1 LDISGKDRG
10 AKMPIAYFDCFS
22 GISGDMVLGAL
33 IDAGLSIKHLRVEL
47 KKLPLSGYT
56 LKVSQ
61 EQRCG
66 ILGCKVT
73 VGVHKKEQS
82 PRSYL
87 YIKELIQKSPLE
99 EKVRTIAL
107 KIFQKLARV
116 EARIHG
122 CHMEKVYFHEI
133 GATDS
138 IIDIVGTA
146 IGLVSLGISTV
157 YASKIPVGRGFV
169 SCEHGTLP
177 IPTPAT
183 LALLKNI
190 PIYCT
195 SIEQELVTP
204 TGAAIIATIS
214 QGFGEFP
221 PMRSTVIGYGAGER
235 DIPPTPNLL
244 RIVLGEKQK
253 SLLSQEV
260 DVLETN
266 IDDMN
271 PMFHGYIMERLFEC
285 GALDVS
291 LLPIHM
297 KKNRPGV
304 LLKVISRRDD
314 RDKLI
319 DLLFRESTTLGIRC
333 HQVERVTARRCLKK
347 VNTPYGNIRMKVAVD
362 PSGNTSFLPEYEDCR
377 RIAKK
382 KDIPLKEVYHEAI
395 AIAKKTF
402 GKCS

>member
-1 LDISGKDRG
+1 
-10 AKMPIAYFDCFS
+10 MPIAYFDCFS

-33 IDAGLSIKHLRVEL
+33 IDAGLSIKHLRAEL

-56 LKVSQ
+56 IKLSR
-61 EQRCG
+61 EERCG
-66 ILGCKVT
+66 ILGCKVR
-73 VGVHKKEQS
+73 VGVHKGKQS

-99 EKVRTIAL
+99 ERVRGIAL

-116 EARIHG
+116 EAGIHG
-122 CHMEKVYFHEI
+122 CHVEKVYFHEI

-146 IGLVSLGISTV
+146 IGLVSLGISKV

-169 SCEHGTLP
+169 TCSHGTLP
-177 IPTPAT
+177 VPTPAT
-183 LALLKNI
+183 LALLKGI

-195 SIEQELVTP
+195 GMEQELVTP

-221 PMRSTVIGYGAGER
+221 PMRPTSIGYGVGES
-235 DIPPTPNLL
+235 DMPPIPNLL
-244 RIVLGEKQK
+244 RIVLGEEQK
-253 SLLSQEV
+253 GLLSQEV

-271 PMFHGYIMERLFEC
+271 PMFHGYIMEKLFEC

-297 KKNRPGV
+297 KKNRPGI
-304 LLKVISRRDD
+304 LLRVVSRRED
-314 RDKLI
+314 RDRLMDI
-319 DLLFRESTTLGIRC
+319 LFRESTTLGVRC
-333 HQVERVTARRCLKK
+333 HQVERITAKRCLKK
-347 VNTPYGNIRMKVAVD
+347 VKTPYGDIRVKVAVD
-362 PSGNTSFLPEYEDCR
+362 PSGSTRFLPEYEDCR
-377 RIAKK
+377 CIAKK
-382 KDIPLKEVYHEAI
+382 KDIPLKEIYHEAI
-395 AIAKKTF
+395 VFAKKMF
-402 GKCS
+402 EKCS

>member
-1 LDISGKDRG
+1 MS
-10 AKMPIAYFDCFS
+10 IAYFDCFS

-33 IDAGLSIKHLRVEL
+33 IDAGLSIKHLRAEL

-56 LKVSQ
+56 IKVSR
-61 EQRCG
+61 ETRGG
-66 ILGCKVT
+66 ILGCRVR
-73 VGVHKKEQS
+73 VGVHKEEQS

-99 EKVRTIAL
+99 ERVRTIAL

-122 CHMEKVYFHEI
+122 CHMEKVHFHEI

-169 SCEHGTLP
+169 SCEHGILP

-183 LALLKNI
+183 LALLKGI

-195 SIEQELVTP
+195 DMEQELVTP
-204 TGAAIIATIS
+204 TGAAIITTIS
-214 QGFGEFP
+214 QGFGKFP
-221 PMRSTVIGYGAGER
+221 PMRPTAIGYGAGES
-235 DIPPTPNLL
+235 DMPPISNLL
-244 RIVLGEKQK
+244 RIVLGEEQK
-253 SLLSQEV
+253 GLLSQEV

-266 IDDMN
+266 MDDMN
-271 PMFHGYIMERLFEC
+271 PMLHGYIMERLFEC

-291 LLPIHM
+291 LLPIYM

-304 LLKVISRRDD
+304 LLRVISGRED
-314 RDKLI
+314 RDRLME
-319 DLLFRESTTLGIRC
+319 LLFRESTTLGIRC

-347 VNTPYGNIRMKVAVD
+347 VKTPYGDIRVKVAVD

-402 GKCS
+402 WKCS